1 MHAFPIMEKKK
12 SFGRELEGFAAF
24 EFERDKTR
32 PYLKCRWKVQGFR
45 QIFKA
50 EG

>member
-1 MHAFPIMEKKK
+1 MRAFPIIEEMK
-12 SFGRELEGFAAF
+12 SFVWELEGFAAF

-32 PYLKCRWKVQGFR
+32 PCLQCRCKVQGFR